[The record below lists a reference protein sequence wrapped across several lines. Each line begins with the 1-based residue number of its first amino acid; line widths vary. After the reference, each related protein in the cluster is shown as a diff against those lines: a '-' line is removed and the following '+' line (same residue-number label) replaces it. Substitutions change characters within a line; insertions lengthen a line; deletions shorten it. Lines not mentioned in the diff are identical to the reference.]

1 MGWKI
6 FFSFI
11 FILFAVGL
19 LTFYWFIPFGTN
31 EFVTTQISSN
41 FSFTN
46 SSLQF
51 YPNMRF
57 PDSQISYKISDCPI
71 QKKDE
76 MKRALDIV
84 SKKTLLTFYPVSLNE
99 EITVTCDDNVKNEG
113 GLFIAGEG
121 GPTNIT
127 VADGYNIIT
136 HGKVLLIKPAL
147 CPNPN
152 VALHELLHALGFDHS
167 ENENNVMYPISNCD
181 QTIGEDVIELID
193 RLYSVPSLPDLAIE
207 NTSAIMHGNY
217 LDLNISLR
225 NNGFVDAPKSKIFIY
240 ADDKNIKTVD
250 MEEIELGRGR
260 GIAFT
265 NLWLKTRNVRQ
276 IKIMIETDFEE
287 LDQTN
292 NIVVLVLKS

>member
-1 MGWKI
+1 
-6 FFSFI
+6 
-11 FILFAVGL
+11 
-19 LTFYWFIPFGTN
+19 
-31 EFVTTQISSN
+31 
-41 FSFTN
+41 
-46 SSLQF
+46 
-51 YPNMRF
+51 MRF